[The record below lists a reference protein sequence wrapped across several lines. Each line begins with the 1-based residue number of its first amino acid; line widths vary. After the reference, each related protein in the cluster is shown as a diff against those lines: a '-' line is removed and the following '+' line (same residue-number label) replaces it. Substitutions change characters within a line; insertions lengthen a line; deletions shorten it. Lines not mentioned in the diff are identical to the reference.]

1 MTLRRWLASGAL
13 ALLMALGCLVASA
26 SFMAEDVSILM
37 PSSFTDAS
45 ADLVKAFNR
54 EHRGRIHLKLIRGP
68 LNTESISDLA
78 ISSLLLGDAPF
89 DALLMDV
96 TWLPKYAAAG
106 WLEPLDPW
114 FDQDDQE
121 QLIQG
126 ARLGNDYDGHLYRW
140 PLVADVGLLYW
151 RTDLM
156 DQPPTTPDQLVAV
169 AGKLV
174 ESNSVAS
181 GFVWQ
186 GRQYEGLSCD
196 FLEVLQGFGGHWM
209 DTATNSME
217 LDTPAATAAAGW
229 LNDLISDG
237 VSPYAVTNYAEAESL
252 QAFKAGDAALMRN
265 WPYAWAELQKDDSTV
280 KDKVGIS
287 LMVAQPGERPGAT
300 LGSWGLSLMRQSPHK
315 QAAVE
320 AIRYLTSE
328 RSQRSRFLNNGYTP
342 TQADL
347 FSDPELVKAS
357 PVLPELQVALNHA
370 VVRPPTPLYAQL
382 SDVLQRELNG
392 LFTEQGSPQNA
403 MTVTQQRSQTLLRA
417 AGAKP

>member
-1 MTLRRWLASGAL
+1 MRRWLASGAL
-13 ALLMALGCLVASA
+13 ALVIALGCLVGSA
-26 SFMAEDVSILM
+26 SFRAEEVSILM

-45 ADLVKAFNR
+45 AELVKTFNR
-54 EHRGRIHLKLIRGP
+54 ENRGRIHLNLIRGP

-114 FDQDDQE
+114 FDQADQE
-121 QLIQG
+121 QLVEG

-156 DQPPTTPDQLVAV
+156 KEPPKTPDELVSVAGQLVQTNAV
-169 AGKLV
+169 A
-174 ESNSVAS
+174 N

-196 FLEVLQGFGGHWM
+196 FLEVLQGFGGEWM
-209 DTATNSME
+209 DTTTNTMQ
-217 LDTPAATAAAGW
+217 LDTPEARGAAAW
-229 LNDLISDG
+229 LNDLINEG
-237 VSPYAVTNYAEAESL
+237 ISPYAVTNYAESESL
-252 QAFKAGDAALMRN
+252 QAFKSGDAALMRN
-265 WPYAWAELQKDDSTV
+265 WPYAWAELQKDDSNV
-280 KDKVGIS
+280 KGNVGIS

-300 LGSWGLSLMRQSPHK
+300 LGSWGLSLMRQSPH
-315 QAAVE
+315 QEAAVE
-320 AIRYLTSE
+320 AIRYLTNE
-328 RSQRSRFLNNGYTP
+328 ASQRTRFLNNGYSP
-342 TQADL
+342 TQANL
-347 FSDPELVKAS
+347 FSDPEMLKSS

-382 SDVLQRELNG
+382 SDVVQRELNG
-392 LFTEQGSPQNA
+392 LFTETGSADEA
-403 MTVTQQRSQTLLRA
+403 MATSQQRSQTLLRA
-417 AGAKP
+417 AGATP

>member
-1 MTLRRWLASGAL
+1 MKLRRWLASGAL
-13 ALLMALGCLVASA
+13 ALVMALGCLVGSA
-26 SFMAEDVSILM
+26 SFRAEEVSILM

-45 ADLVKAFNR
+45 AELVKTFNR
-54 EHRGRIHLKLIRGP
+54 EHRGRIHLNLIRGP

-106 WLEPLDPW
+106 WLEPLDLW
-114 FDQDDQE
+114 FDQADQE
-121 QLIQG
+121 QLVEG

-156 DQPPTTPDQLVAV
+156 KEPPKTPDELVSVAGQLVQTNAV
-169 AGKLV
+169 
-174 ESNSVAS
+174 SN

-196 FLEVLQGFGGHWM
+196 FLEVLQGFGGEWM
-209 DTATNSME
+209 DTTNNTMK
-217 LDTPAATAAAGW
+217 LDTPEATRAAAW
-229 LNDLISDG
+229 LNDLIKEG

-252 QAFKAGDAALMRN
+252 QAFKSGDAALMRN
-265 WPYAWAELQKDDSTV
+265 WPYAWAELQKDDSNV
-280 KDKVGIS
+280 KGNVGIS

-300 LGSWGLSLMRQSPHK
+300 LGSWGLSLMRQSPH
-315 QAAVE
+315 QEAAVE
-320 AIRYLTSE
+320 AIRYLTNE
-328 RSQRSRFLNNGYTP
+328 ASQRTRFLNNGYSP
-342 TQADL
+342 TQANL
-347 FSDPELVKAS
+347 FSDPEMLKSS

-382 SDVLQRELNG
+382 SDVVQRELNG
-392 LFTEQGSPQNA
+392 LFTETGSADEA
-403 MTVTQQRSQTLLRA
+403 MATSQQRSQTLLRA
-417 AGAKP
+417 AGATP